1 MCMYCTDEQKT
12 VKIRIVYSSW
22 GIKALRL
29 SLSLYTVFTPYLFK
43 NSSPPME
50 NVGDWVSEIHGGML
64 PRQDARDKKQQ
75 QPDCSF
81 PRKKCG
87 SAKDFIASKLIKKC
101 PHFLPPALYGVLEIP
116 GQQSLHIPAHTLVK
130 TGNLEYLIIYVTE

>member
-1 MCMYCTDEQKT
+1 
-12 VKIRIVYSSW
+12 
-22 GIKALRL
+22 
-29 SLSLYTVFTPYLFK
+29 
-43 NSSPPME
+43 ME

-87 SAKDFIASKLIKKC
+87 SAKDFIASKLIKSVRIS
-101 PHFLPPALYGVLEIP
+101 FLQLFMGF
-116 GQQSLHIPAHTLVK
+116 
-130 TGNLEYLIIYVTE
+130 